1 MKRYVMAWALLFM
14 VAFASTAFG
23 HSTQG
28 RKKVNLKA
36 DQPTVDDVAY
46 YVESYVNRYKYA
58 DTYPDSNNRFIAEE
72 ILGVEAHHEHPGE
85 AVTVHFRVLD
95 KKENR
100 KFEDNLVLD
109 RTDKGL
115 WVNNEDGGKVIYTYV
130 SRFLYNYTHY
140 VIPGLGVTAL
150 LALLSYFSTW
160 VRQRR
165 SRTGASEAEAMET
178 SE

>member
-1 MKRYVMAWALLFM
+1 MKRSVMAWTLLF
-14 VAFASTAFG
+14 VVVCASTAFA

-28 RKKVNLKA
+28 RKKVDLKKA
-36 DQPTVDDVAY
+36 HPTVDDVAY

-58 DTYPDSNNRFIAEE
+58 EVYPDSNNRFIAEE
-72 ILGVEAHHEHPGE
+72 VLRVEAHPERPGE

-100 KFEDNLVLD
+100 KFEDSLVLD

-115 WVNNEDGGKVIYTYV
+115 WVNEEDGDKVIYTYV
-130 SRFLYNYTHY
+130 NRFLYNYTHY

-150 LALLSYFSTW
+150 LALLSYLSTW
-160 VRQRR
+160 VTQRR
-165 SRTGASEAEAMET
+165 RRTGASETEVMET